1 MSFLI
6 SHEPKNMKKSAE
18 RMGSSVVRQYN
29 KSQLPRLRWTPELH
43 ELFVQAV
50 EGLGGKDKATPKR
63 ILQTMSVRELKIS
76 HIKSHLQM
84 YRSMR
89 DRSSNM
95 STIVVQMKHFHPKRA
110 HFKDVISSFSLHS
123 PHREDFGREIFS
135 EDSNGLRRTIEETSD
150 NKHDQNTSTCWL
162 SRIFDEEEEDRSRHN
177 ELHELSLSSAPPMM
191 HSVERELW
199 PSIDD
204 NVPDSCSS
212 HEFVNIPNF
221 HSSGSNNIN
230 LDLTI

>member
-6 SHEPKNMKKSAE
+6 SHEQKSMKNSE
-18 RMGSSVVRQYN
+18 RIGVRQYN

-50 EGLGGKDKATPKR
+50 ESLGGKQKATPKR
-63 ILQTMSVRELKIS
+63 ILQTMSIKELKIS

-89 DRSSNM
+89 DGSNM
-95 STIVVQMKHFHPKRA
+95 STILMQMKHFRPKRA
-110 HFKDVISSFSLHS
+110 HFNDSSFSVHP
-123 PHREDFGREIFS
+123 PHQREDFGRE
-135 EDSNGLRRTIEETSD
+135 DGDGLPRPILEETY
-150 NKHDQNTSTCWL
+150 KHQDTSTCWL
-162 SRIFDEEEEDRSRHN
+162 SRTSDEEEEDTN
-177 ELHELSLSSAPPMM
+177 EVHELSLSSAPPMV

-199 PSIDD
+199 PSVDD
-204 NVPDSCSS
+204 DVPESCSFD
-212 HEFVNIPNF
+212 EFVNIPNF
-221 HSSGSNNIN
+221 HSPGTNNIN